1 MPAPWLALLA
11 QGDAQLQKGGVS
23 WLAASF
29 LLKQLT
35 VPREELPL
43 TEERQ
48 RADGGTPLP
57 PCSPSS
63 SPTTPREGAF
73 MVYTFQNACL
83 EPHSVLCFM

>member
-48 RADGGTPLP
+48 RADGDPSATRLALFISNDP
-57 PCSPSS
+57 P
-63 SPTTPREGAF
+63 RG
-73 MVYTFQNACL
+73 CL
-83 EPHSVLCFM
+83 HGLHLSKRLS